1 MCEDGP
7 LKTEGLHEDYGFH
20 INRPFYIVTKMGSGR
35 AIEVQ
40 EGGNL
45 VLKWKKYGGIS
56 QQFFFDNVSK
66 TIKSKQYPDKSL
78 DIQSAGRSSNLQ
90 IWTTNGRW
98 FEVFRI
104 KKEMIVNER
113 GKVLDV
119 AGGEDKEGANI
130 IVWKMH
136 NYKNQQ
142 WKIVYVDE
150 DKPEPKK
157 GELNSEFGL
166 YVEREFHIVSNLK
179 SGRYLDLIGNDMVL
193 KTPNGFDSQ
202 KWFFDQKTKTIK
214 SVGQPDRSWDIQ
226 GSGKSSAMQ
235 VWNCNSSWW

>member
-7 LKTEGLHEDYGFH
+7 LRTEGLHEDYGFH
-20 INRPFYIVTKMGSGR
+20 INRPFYFVTKMGSGR

-45 VLKWKKYGGIS
+45 VLKWKKFGGIS
-56 QQFFFDNVSK
+56 QQFVFDNASK

-98 FEVFRI
+98 FEVFRM
-104 KKEMIVNER
+104 KREMIVNER

-193 KTPNGFDSQ
+193 KTPNGFPSQ

-226 GSGKSSAMQ
+226 GSGK
-235 VWNCNSSWW
+235 

>member
-1 MCEDGP
+1 MFVNIRGKVLTIEGLDVEGAPLIAAARNQGLHQRFEIIMCEDGP
-7 LKTEGLHEDYGFH
+7 LKTTGLHEDYGFH

-35 AIEVQ
+35 ALEVQ

-45 VLKWKKYGGIS
+45 VLKWKKFGGVS
-56 QQFFFDNVSK
+56 QQFVFDNPTK
-66 TIKSKQYPDKSL
+66 TIKSKQYPEKSI

-90 IWTTNGRW
+90 IWNTNGRW
-98 FEVFRI
+98 FEIFRI

-113 GKVLDV
+113 GKVIDV

-166 YVEREFHIVSNLK
+166 YVEKIPHCLQSEELK
-179 SGRYLDLIGNDMVL
+179 ISR
-193 KTPNGFDSQ
+193 PH
-202 KWFFDQKTKTIK
+202 W
-214 SVGQPDRSWDIQ
+214 
-226 GSGKSSAMQ
+226 
-235 VWNCNSSWW
+235 